1 MCLALSASFQW
12 NGTKQQNH
20 VIKITQNETM
30 RKREREK
37 DRGDDGD
44 LRNHLIIWKLK
55 AYASKREHF
64 ILVDKWRWMKKVKA
78 LKLML
83 QMDRIDFTQIHSIW
97 KEGFKECSNMNK
109 TFLSLNSS
117 VCLFV

>member
-1 MCLALSASFQW
+1 MKRL
-12 NGTKQQNH
+12 
-20 VIKITQNETM
+20 E
-30 RKREREK
+30 RERERERQRGRWRLEKPFNNLKTKSLRFK
-37 DRGDDGD
+37 DRT
-44 LRNHLIIWKLK
+44 L
-55 AYASKREHF
+55 YF
-64 ILVDKWRWMKKVKA
+64 KA